1 MRAYILGVCGAVILS
16 AFLFLLL
23 PRGKIGKFIGGV
35 LKLFC
40 VAVMLLP
47 VPNMLRSFGQWDGA
61 ESGASVAL
69 DGDFIAE
76 MFERRAEREE
86 ADLAALFASEPGVG
100 VRADIAWAE
109 EDYAYRVTGVR
120 VHIEDFGI
128 YGEDRHIFV
137 IEQVESRLAALYGED
152 VEVSVYA

>member
-47 VPNMLRSFGQWDGA
+47 VPNMLRSFGQWDGT
-61 ESGASVAL
+61 ESGATVAL
-69 DGDFIAE
+69 DGGCIAG
-76 MFERRAEREE
+76 MCERRAGREG
-86 ADLAALFASEPGVG
+86 AGRG
-100 VRADIAWAE
+100 VRAEIAWAE
-109 EDYAYRVTGVR
+109 ADYAYRVTGVA
-120 VHIEDFGI
+120 VCVEDFGI

-137 IEQVESRLAALYGED
+137 IEQVENRLVALYGAD
-152 VEVSVYA
+152 VEVNVYV

>member
-47 VPNMLRSFGQWDGA
+47 VPNMLRSFGQWDGT
-61 ESGASVAL
+61 ESGATVAL
-69 DGDFIAE
+69 DGGFIAE

-86 ADLAALFASEPGVG
+86 AELAALFASEPGVG
-100 VRADIAWAE
+100 VRAEIAWAE
-109 EDYAYRVTGVR
+109 EDYAYRVTGVA
-120 VHIEDFGI
+120 VCIEDFGI